1 MLSLWAAGWAG
12 WQKLVASRD
21 RGLGLEPLPVNS
33 HTWVSRLWF
42 ETWEIR
48 HLILSQTRFQPI
60 WQACSRLYYGY
71 CTTHGFRILYYSKS
85 RGVAECTTVV
95 LKPSQRTQRTGY
107 PVYTLALLLPFRRQS
122 IIFGKSRQEY
132 STVARVCHSLTT
144 VKTELS
150 WLGGSHSS

>member
-1 MLSLWAAGWAG
+1 MHVWGQFAANL
-12 WQKLVASRD
+12 QENCEV
-21 RGLGLEPLPVNS
+21 PIQ
-33 HTWVSRLWF
+33 H
-42 ETWEIR
+42 
-48 HLILSQTRFQPI
+48 ILQELCE
-60 WQACSRLYYGY
+60 WACSRLYYGY